1 MSTTERLRHELREIG
16 LVTLYFLACF
26 LFFLSLKALF
36 LDEYAIRVPVLGT
49 AVVGALVLAK
59 VVVILDKTSVGER
72 FGSSRVLAHVL
83 WRSLVYTAIAFVVT
97 LAERLFDLYR
107 KSGDLSAA
115 LTGVW
120 AEEDADHFLAMNLTV
135 GLTLVVYNVFTEVGR
150 HLGAHGLR
158 DLFLAKRRSTVNA
171 PEHG

>member
-1 MSTTERLRHELREIG
+1 MSTAERLRHELREVG
-16 LVTLYFLACF
+16 VVTLYFLACF

-36 LDEYAIRVPVLGT
+36 LDEYSIEIPVLGT

-97 LAERLFDLYR
+97 LAERLFEFYR

-115 LTGVW
+115 LSDVW
-120 AEEDADHFLAMNLTV
+120 AGEDVDHFLAMNLTV
-135 GLTLVVYNVFTEVGR
+135 GVTLVAYNAFTEIGR

-158 DLFLAKRRSTVNA
+158 DLFLAKRRSSVEG
-171 PEHG
+171 PGRG